1 MSLESM
7 FKSLRST
14 SINYHILLWV
24 RSCKLHDP
32 GVAVVGESLL
42 PGESLISGGLTG
54 SIYRRDG
61 SPVSEQDVTKPPF
74 CLSWR
79 DRRSGNFGFKR
90 ITISPATPKNNI
102 WKLRSVGV
110 TVRLPSPQG
119 TCDGGKED
127 RRFPGND
134 RLTIQSTAKMTSK
147 PYKKGNGV
155 FSAPI

>member
-7 FKSLRST
+7 FKSLLST
-14 SINYHILLWV
+14 LINYHILLWV

-61 SPVSEQDVTKPPF
+61 SPGLEQGVIRPPF
-74 CLSWR
+74 CLSWS
-79 DRRSGNFGFKR
+79 DRRSGNFGFRR
-90 ITISPATPKNNI
+90 IAVCPAASKNNML
-102 WKLRSVGV
+102 KLRPVGLIV
-110 TVRLPSPQG
+110 GLLSPRG

-127 RRFPGND
+127 RRFPGGD
-134 RLTIQSTAKMTSK
+134 YLTIQSTANMALR
-147 PYKKGNGV
+147 V
-155 FSAPI
+155 